1 MTSFGHVLVVIY
13 VLLLCSSFAVT
24 GEAIMTAKLSKRLL
38 GDYSINRGM
47 TNTERMT
54 NENDAADFWKR
65 PKSFCSDLLTAKD
78 GAPRLVSRPAGY
90 PRSIY
95 QPIWSPSFI
104 RHVIKWP
111 HERGIHRVV

>member
-1 MTSFGHVLVVIY
+1 
-13 VLLLCSSFAVT
+13 
-24 GEAIMTAKLSKRLL
+24 
-38 GDYSINRGM
+38 
-47 TNTERMT
+47 MT

-65 PKSFCSDLLTAKD
+65 PKSFRSDLLTAKD

-111 HERGIHRVV
+111 HARDNGVTKPVNDRTKEEFRELCKGGAQSATICKVRSCSPVEVGIFCRIAFKNSVY